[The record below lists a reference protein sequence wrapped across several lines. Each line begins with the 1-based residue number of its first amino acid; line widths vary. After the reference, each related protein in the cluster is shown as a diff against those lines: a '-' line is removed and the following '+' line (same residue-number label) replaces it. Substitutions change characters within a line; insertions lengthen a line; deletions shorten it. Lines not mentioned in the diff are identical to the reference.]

1 MKKALRKIVT
11 IALSF
16 AMLGS
21 VTAMAA
27 ACGGD
32 DDNTLLYW
40 CFDSAMG
47 QQIKDYYIDTQ
58 ELDYEVEVE
67 VIDLTSLQNRLDSG
81 LRTGKNLPDVV
92 ALEAGAFK
100 RYMDGDQIGRAH
112 V

>member
-40 CFDSAMG
+40 CFAVS
-47 QQIKDYYIDTQ
+47 YTH
-58 ELDYEVEVE
+58 
-67 VIDLTSLQNRLDSG
+67 LTLPTIRL
-81 LRTGKNLPDVV
+81 V
-92 ALEAGAFK
+92 
-100 RYMDGDQIGRAH
+100 
-112 V
+112 